1 MIQHLRILIHSLF
14 LLSFKSDDDQH
25 MRDSFDRYYMPLI
38 DIKDFNELINNFF
51 CDQPIKTNK
60 NRMENLTKCQDPMII
75 QKEAY

>member
-1 MIQHLRILIHSLF
+1 
-14 LLSFKSDDDQH
+14 
-25 MRDSFDRYYMPLI
+25 MRDSFDSYYMPLI

-60 NRMENLTKCQDPMII
+60 NRVENLTKCQDPMII